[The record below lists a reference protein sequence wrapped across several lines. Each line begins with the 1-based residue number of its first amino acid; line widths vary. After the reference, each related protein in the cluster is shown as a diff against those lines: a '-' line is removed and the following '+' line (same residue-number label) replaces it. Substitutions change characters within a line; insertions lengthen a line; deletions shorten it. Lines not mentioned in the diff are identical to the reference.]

1 MAELKLDDISFLQGQ
16 DDETIHKEMLDALP
30 DDLDKTEG
38 GFPWDFTKPTALR
51 VSKYAEQDLLNAI
64 ACIFP
69 IFSFGE
75 FLDWHGDTRS
85 MARKSATKSYGRVQ
99 VVAKAGTEFPVGT
112 LFSTKADDADDYVEF
127 VSIESGTTESD
138 TEAIELPV
146 EAVKAGKEGNVSAN
160 SIILLG
166 SKISGVKSV
175 NNAEPTTGGT
185 DEESDDS
192 YRDRIVERDRTKSV
206 SYVGS
211 PADYKRWALEVPGT
225 GYAEV
230 IPAQD
235 DSGLVTIILTD
246 ANGDP
251 ANEQLCEAVYNHI
264 QSPGDEDARLSNV
277 NALLSVI
284 PPATVAITISA
295 TVELVEEGTLDA
307 VKEEFMVEVKKYLA
321 SCGGEV
327 KYSQVYRVLSA
338 TTGLND
344 HKDLLL
350 NGAESNIKISTRQL
364 AEIESVTFI
373 EGVVE

>member
-1 MAELKLDDISFLQGQ
+1 MAELTLEDVPFLQGQ
-16 DDETIHKEMLDALP
+16 DDETIHKEMFEELP
-30 DDLDKTEG
+30 EDLDKTEG

-51 VSKYAEQDLLNAI
+51 VAKFVEQDLLNAI

-69 IFSFGE
+69 IFSFGQ
-75 FLDWHGDTRS
+75 FLDLHGDTRK
-85 MARKSATKSYGRVQ
+85 MRRKAPTKSFGHVQ
-99 VVAKAGTEFPVGT
+99 VFAKAGTEFPVGT
-112 LFSTKADDADDYVEF
+112 LFYTVADDTEKYVEF
-127 VSIESGTTESD
+127 VTVESGIAEND
-138 TEAIELPV
+138 TEAVNLPV
-146 EAVKAGKEGNVSAN
+146 EAVEAGSGGNVSAH
-160 SIILLG
+160 SIVLLG
-166 SKISGVKSV
+166 SKITGVISV
-175 NNAEPTTGGT
+175 DNAEPTTGGT
-185 DEESDDS
+185 DEEMDES
-192 YRDRIVERDRTKSV
+192 YRERIVQYDQTKDV

-211 PADYKRWALEVPGT
+211 PSDYKRWALEVNGT

-246 ANGDP
+246 SNGDP

-264 QSPGDEDARLSNV
+264 QSPNDEDARLSNV

-284 PPATVAITISA
+284 PPTTVSIAISA
-295 TVELVEEGTLDA
+295 TVELVEEGTLET
-307 VKEEFMVEVKKYLA
+307 VKAAFMVELKKYLA

-338 TTGLND
+338 TAGLND

-350 NGAESNIKISTRQL
+350 NGAENNIKISVNQL
-364 AEIESVTFI
+364 ARIESVTFT

>member
-1 MAELKLDDISFLQGQ
+1 MAELTIDDVPFLQGQ
-16 DDETIHKEMLDALP
+16 DDETLHKEMLDMLP

-38 GFPWDFTKPTALR
+38 GFAWDFTKPTALR
-51 VSKYAEQDLLNAI
+51 VSMYAEQPLLNAI

-69 IFSFGE
+69 MFSFGS
-75 FLDWHGDTRS
+75 FLDLHGDARS
-85 MARKSATKSYGRVQ
+85 MSRKAATKSYGHVQ
-99 VVAKAGTEFPVGT
+99 VKAKAGTEFPVGT
-112 LFSTKADDADDYVEF
+112 LFYTKADDAAEYVEF

-138 TEAIELPV
+138 TEAIDLPV
-146 EAVKAGKEGNVSAN
+146 EAVKAGTEGNVSAH
-160 SIILLG
+160 SIVLLG
-166 SKISGVKSV
+166 SKISGVTSV
-175 NNAEPTTGGT
+175 DNAEPTSGGT

-192 YRDRIVERDRTKSV
+192 YRDRLVEYDRTKSV

-264 QSPGDEDARLSNV
+264 QSPDDEDARLSNV

-284 PPATVAITISA
+284 PPNTVAITISA
-295 TVELVEEGTLDA
+295 TVELVEEGTLEA
-307 VKEEFMVEVKKYLA
+307 VKAAFMVDLKKYLA

-327 KYSQVYRVLSA
+327 KYSQIYRVLSA
-338 TTGLND
+338 TNGLND

-350 NGAESNIKISTRQL
+350 NGAESNIKIGINQL
-364 AEIESVTFI
+364 AEIESVTFT